1 MSDMAVYLV
10 EHDPQWTVR
19 FAEQRDRLAGLLAPW
34 LAGGIEH
41 VGSTAVPGLR
51 AKPIVD
57 MLAPV
62 SSLADRDAIVAALT
76 ADGWLYWP
84 DDPTPARLWL
94 LRPDPADRTH
104 HLQVL
109 AAGDDRITRLLTFR
123 DALRS
128 DAALAREYA
137 ALKDRLAAAN
147 PTDRDAYT
155 DGKADFVAAAVQR
168 ASLPARNRI
177 APG

>member
-19 FAEQRDRLAGLLAPW
+19 FAEQRDRLTGLLAPW
-34 LAGGIEH
+34 LAGEIEH

-57 MLAPV
+57 ILATV
-62 SSLADRDAIVAALT
+62 TSLDEPDAMVEVLT
-76 ADGWLYWP
+76 ADGWLGWP
-84 DDPTPARLWL
+84 DDPTPARLWF
-94 LRPDPADRTH
+94 LRPEPAARTH
-104 HLQVL
+104 HLQIM
-109 AAGDDRITRLLTFR
+109 AAGDARVTALLAFR
-123 DALRS
+123 DALRA
-128 DAALAREYA
+128 DPALAAEYA

-147 PTDRDAYT
+147 PTDREAYT
-155 DGKADFVAAAVQR
+155 DAKADFVAAAVQR
-168 ASLPARNRI
+168 ASLSDRNRS